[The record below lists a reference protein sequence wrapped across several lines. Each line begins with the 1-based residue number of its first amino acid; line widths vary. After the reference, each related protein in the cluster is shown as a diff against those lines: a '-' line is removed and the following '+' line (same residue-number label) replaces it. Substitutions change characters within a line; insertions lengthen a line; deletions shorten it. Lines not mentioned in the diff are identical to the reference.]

1 MRHSPTARS
10 VLHGAFVSLCLVL
23 GVLGAAPAAL
33 AQDEQPPPPATK
45 APPGYPPT
53 YPPSYRPGY
62 PPGYPPIG
70 TKGPATRPPGR
81 RPGDDGGDAGND
93 SGSEPANPPPAKR
106 PPSAGRPPAGDSGT
120 SGTDGTGPGQPSE
133 FETGIDFRRPSGLV
147 TFNFEDADL
156 PDLVRTITAITG
168 RSFIIGGKVRS
179 IKATIY
185 SPSKVR
191 PAEAYRAFLSALDAN
206 GLTVVP
212 AGRYLKIIESSGSS
226 ATPLPVY
233 REGEVVPAEERMVT
247 RLHRLS
253 HVSAEDISE
262 VLGRFKSRDGD
273 VTVYA
278 PTNTLILTD
287 TGANVRRLLQLVEE
301 LDVAAS
307 GEQIWVEPV
316 HHAAASDLAEKLLEI
331 FEAAGGTGPTKARAG
346 ARRPPTKAGGT
357 AGAPASS
364 GPATVGTGQ
373 AESRLSKIIPDDRTN
388 SLIIVATERAYL
400 RILELIRRLDVPL
413 AGEGEIHV
421 EYLQNA
427 DAEELAGVIQS
438 IVGGGRGGGGA
449 ARRRQGGASGSGS
462 GSSGSSAPGAATE
475 ADVFEGSV
483 QVVADKATNSLVIL
497 SSLRD
502 YTALRA
508 VIQRLDIPRRQV
520 FVEAALMEVSQ
531 SRLNTLGISLHGG
544 LPVDVAVDGTTGDPA
559 IGFTGT
565 AYPAG
570 GLPFSSVAIDPTAL
584 TGLAAG
590 LLGPQI
596 EGSEQVIG
604 FSLPAFGVVLQALQS
619 DNDVNVIS
627 TPHIL
632 ATDNVEAQITV
643 GQNVPV
649 QQGFAGLGNLA
660 GQAGQAGAGLAGLL
674 PQVNVQR
681 QNVGL
686 TLKLTPHVNESQQV
700 RLELNVELSEVQ
712 GAGGINPVI
721 SQRTANTQV
730 VVRDQQTIVIGGL
743 VRDVEAETEDKV
755 PILGDI
761 PVLGYLFRR
770 TQTRREKQNLLIIL
784 TPYIIRDASDL
795 RAIFQ
800 RKLEERREFIERYTA
815 FANREPNLHIDYRRT
830 NGLLEEINQA
840 SQEAEMEEQLLRDA
854 AARVPPEHTPGQ
866 PIEMP
871 RSSSGGGGGD
881 DSEPDE
887 DSDAGIPEPPTI
899 ETGSESGGE

>member
-1 MRHSPTARS
+1 MSPLTRTH
-10 VLHGAFVSLCLVL
+10 VVSLFLAL
-23 GVLGAAPAAL
+23 GVVGPMSLAW
-33 AQDEQPPPPATK
+33 AQDTPPPPPSTK
-45 APPGYPPT
+45 APPGRPPS

-70 TKGPATRPPGR
+70 TKAPATRPPSR
-81 RPGDDGGDAGND
+81 AADSDSSSSSSSSASSRRAPPAPSRPGVD
-93 SGSEPANPPPAKR
+93 
-106 PPSAGRPPAGDSGT
+106 SAGDQGNE
-120 SGTDGTGPGQPSE
+120 PGQLSE
-133 FETGIDFRRPSGLV
+133 FETGIEFRRQSGLV

-168 RSFIIGGKVRS
+168 RRFIIGGKVRS

-185 SPSKVR
+185 APTKVR
-191 PAEAYRAFLSALDAN
+191 PAEAYRAFLSALEAN

-212 AGRYLKIIESSGSS
+212 AGRYLKIIELSGSS
-226 ATPLPVY
+226 STPLPVY
-233 REGEVVPAEERMVT
+233 RDGEVVPAEERMVT
-247 RLHRLS
+247 RLHRLG
-253 HVSAEDISE
+253 HVGAEDISE

-278 PTNTLILTD
+278 PTNTLIITD
-287 TGANVRRLLQLVEE
+287 TGSNVRRLLQLVEA

-307 GEQIWVEPV
+307 GEQIWVEPI

-331 FEAAGGTGPTKARAG
+331 FEAAGGGGAAPTKARA
-346 ARRPPTKAGGT
+346 APRRPPTKGT
-357 AGAPASS
+357 SGSSASS
-364 GPATVGTGQ
+364 GPTTIGTGQ
-373 AESRLSKIIPDDRTN
+373 SESRLSKIIPDDRTN

-449 ARRRQGGASGSGS
+449 SATRRRGASG
-462 GSSGSSAPGAATE
+462 GSSSSSRSSGAAPTDT
-475 ADVFEGSV
+475 DVFEGNV

-502 YTALRA
+502 YTSLRA

-531 SRLNTLGISLHGG
+531 SRLNTLGLAFHGG
-544 LPVDVAVDGTTGDPA
+544 LPVDVNLDGTTGDPA

-570 GLPFSSVAIDPTAL
+570 SLPFSSVAIDPTAL

-596 EGSEQVIG
+596 EGSEQVLG
-604 FSLPAFGVVLQALQS
+604 FSLPAFGIVLQALQTN
-619 DNDVNVIS
+619 NDVNVIS

-649 QQGFAGLGNLA
+649 QQGFAGLAGAA
-660 GQAGQAGAGLAGLL
+660 GQAGNQNLAGLAGLL

-700 RLELNVELSEVQ
+700 RLELSVELSEVQ
-712 GAGGINPVI
+712 GASSIHPTI
-721 SQRTANTQV
+721 SQRTVNTQV

-743 VRDVEAETEDKV
+743 VRDVEAETVDKV
-755 PILGDI
+755 PVLGDI
-761 PVLGYLFRR
+761 PILGYLFRR
-770 TQTRREKQNLLIIL
+770 TQSRREKQNLLIIL
-784 TPYIIRDASDL
+784 TPYIIRDVTDL

-815 FANREPNLHIDYRRT
+815 FANRDPNLHVDYSRT
-830 NGLLEEINQA
+830 NGLLEEINQVY
-840 SQEAEMEEQLLRDA
+840 QEAMHEDQLLRDA
-854 AARVPPEHTPGQ
+854 AARVPAEHVPGQ
-866 PIEMP
+866 PIELP
-871 RSSSGGGGGD
+871 RSGNNGGGEGDDDGGEGEDDSSGDSNSGD
-881 DSEPDE
+881 GVPPPPTV
-887 DSDAGIPEPPTI
+887 DAG
-899 ETGSESGGE
+899 TGD

>member
-1 MRHSPTARS
+1 MRPRTDAGNR
-10 VLHGAFVSLCLVL
+10 FVTLCLVL
-23 GVLGAAPAAL
+23 GVVGAAPFAL

-70 TKGPATRPPGR
+70 TKGTTARPSGR
-81 RPGDDGGDAGND
+81 RPGDDSSSGDSGSD
-93 SGSEPANPPPAKR
+93 SGSEPANPPAKR
-106 PPSAGRPPAGDSGT
+106 PTPGGRPGTDSGT
-120 SGTDGTGPGQPSE
+120 GTGNQGTGPGQMSE

-179 IKATIY
+179 IKATVY

-212 AGRYLKIIESSGSS
+212 AGRYLKIIESSGSA

-233 REGEVVPAEERMVT
+233 REGEVVPVEERMVT

-262 VLGRFKSRDGD
+262 VLSRFKSRDGD

-278 PTNTLILTD
+278 PTNTLIITD
-287 TGANVRRLLQLVEE
+287 TGANVRRLLQLTEE

-331 FEAAGGTGPTKARAG
+331 FEAAGGTGPTKARSGA

-357 AGAPASS
+357 PGGPSS
-364 GPATVGTGQ
+364 TGPATVGTGQ
-373 AESRLSKIIPDDRTN
+373 SESRLSKIIPDDRTN

-438 IVGGGRGGGGA
+438 IVGGGRGGGA
-449 ARRRQGGASGSGS
+449 ARRRPAGGASG
-462 GSSGSSAPGAATE
+462 GSSSGGGGAAGASTE
-475 ADVFEGSV
+475 ADVFEGTV

-502 YTALRA
+502 YTSLRA

-520 FVEAALMEVSQ
+520 FVEAAIMEVSQ
-531 SRLNTLGISLHGG
+531 SRLNTLGVSLHGG
-544 LPVDVAVDGTTGDPA
+544 LPVDIPVDGTTGDPA

-565 AYPAG
+565 AYPTG

-590 LLGPQI
+590 LLGPEI

-712 GAGGINPVI
+712 GAGGINPII

-743 VRDVEAETEDKV
+743 VRDVEAETVDKV
-755 PILGDI
+755 PVLGDI

-800 RKLEERREFIERYTA
+800 RKL
-815 FANREPNLHIDYRRT
+815 
-830 NGLLEEINQA
+830 
-840 SQEAEMEEQLLRDA
+840 
-854 AARVPPEHTPGQ
+854 
-866 PIEMP
+866 
-871 RSSSGGGGGD
+871 
-881 DSEPDE
+881 
-887 DSDAGIPEPPTI
+887 
-899 ETGSESGGE
+899 

>member
-1 MRHSPTARS
+1 
-10 VLHGAFVSLCLVL
+10 V
-23 GVLGAAPAAL
+23 APSAL

-70 TKGPATRPPGR
+70 TKGTTARPSGR
-81 RPGDDGGDAGND
+81 RPGDDSSDSGSD
-93 SGSEPANPPPAKR
+93 SGSEPANPPAKR
-106 PPSAGRPPAGDSGT
+106 PPPAGRAGTTESGTGTGDS
-120 SGTDGTGPGQPSE
+120 GTGPGQMSE

-179 IKATIY
+179 IKATVY

-191 PAEAYRAFLSALDAN
+191 PAEAYRAFLSALEAN

-233 REGEVVPAEERMVT
+233 REGEVVPVEERMVT

-278 PTNTLILTD
+278 PTNTLIITD
-287 TGANVRRLLQLVEE
+287 TGANVRRLLQLTEE

-331 FEAAGGTGPTKARAG
+331 FEAAGGTGPTKARSGA
-346 ARRPPTKAGGT
+346 ARRPPTKASGTPGG
-357 AGAPASS
+357 PSS
-364 GPATVGTGQ
+364 TGPATVGTGQ
-373 AESRLSKIIPDDRTN
+373 SESRLSKIIPDDRTN

-438 IVGGGRGGGGA
+438 IVGGGRGGGA
-449 ARRRQGGASGSGS
+449 ARRRPAGGASG
-462 GSSGSSAPGAATE
+462 GSSSGGGGSAGAATE
-475 ADVFEGSV
+475 ADVFEGNV

-502 YTALRA
+502 YTSLRA

-520 FVEAALMEVSQ
+520 FVEAAIMEVSQ

-544 LPVDVAVDGTTGDPA
+544 LPVDVPVDGTTGDPA

-565 AYPAG
+565 AYPTG

-590 LLGPQI
+590 LLGPEI

-743 VRDVEAETEDKV
+743 VRDVEAETVDKV
-755 PILGDI
+755 PVLGDI

-815 FANREPNLHIDYRRT
+815 FANREPNLHVDYSRT
-830 NGLLEEINQA
+830 NGLLEEINRA
-840 SQEAEMEEQLLRDA
+840 YLEAELEEQLLRDA
-854 AARVPPEHTPGQ
+854 AARLPPEHTPGQ

-871 RSSSGGGGGD
+871 RTSSGGGGGD
-881 DSEPDE
+881 DGGDGEEPPD
-887 DSDAGIPEPPTI
+887 IPEPPTI
-899 ETGSESGGE
+899 EAPSSGESGGD

>member
-1 MRHSPTARS
+1 
-10 VLHGAFVSLCLVL
+10 
-23 GVLGAAPAAL
+23 
-33 AQDEQPPPPATK
+33 
-45 APPGYPPT
+45 
-53 YPPSYRPGY
+53 
-62 PPGYPPIG
+62 
-70 TKGPATRPPGR
+70 
-81 RPGDDGGDAGND
+81 
-93 SGSEPANPPPAKR
+93 
-106 PPSAGRPPAGDSGT
+106 
-120 SGTDGTGPGQPSE
+120 
-133 FETGIDFRRPSGLV
+133 
-147 TFNFEDADL
+147 
-156 PDLVRTITAITG
+156 
-168 RSFIIGGKVRS
+168 
-179 IKATIY
+179 
-185 SPSKVR
+185 
-191 PAEAYRAFLSALDAN
+191 
-206 GLTVVP
+206 
-212 AGRYLKIIESSGSS
+212 
-226 ATPLPVY
+226 
-233 REGEVVPAEERMVT
+233 
-247 RLHRLS
+247 
-253 HVSAEDISE
+253 
-262 VLGRFKSRDGD
+262 

-287 TGANVRRLLQLVEE
+287 TGSNVRRLLQLVEE

-331 FEAAGGTGPTKARAG
+331 FEAAGAGGAPNKARSS
-346 ARRPPTKAGGT
+346 ARRAPSKVGT
-357 AGAPASS
+357 PAAPASS
-364 GPATVGTGQ
+364 SPATVGTGQ
-373 AESRLSKIIPDDRTN
+373 SESRLSKIIPDDRTN
-388 SLIIVATERAYL
+388 TLIIVATERAYL

-427 DAEELAGVIQS
+427 DAEELATVIQS
-438 IVGGGRGGGGA
+438 ITGGARGGGG
-449 ARRRQGGASGSGS
+449 RRRNQSAGG
-462 GSSGSSAPGAATE
+462 GSSSSNTAGAATE

-483 QVVADKATNSLVIL
+483 QVVADKSTNSLVIL

-520 FVEAALMEVSQ
+520 FVEAALLEVSQ

-565 AYPAG
+565 AYPSGG

-604 FSLPAFGVVLQALQS
+604 FSLPAFGVVLQALQT

-649 QQGFAGLGNLA
+649 QQGFAGLGNA
-660 GQAGQAGAGLAGLL
+660 GNQAGGLGGLL

-700 RLELNVELSEVQ
+700 RLELSVELSEVQ

-743 VRDVEAETEDKV
+743 VRDVEAQSEDKV

-815 FANREPNLHIDYRRT
+815 FTNREPNLHVDYSRT

-840 SQEAEMEEQLLRDA
+840 YQEGQHEAQLLRDA
-854 AARVPPEHTPGQ
+854 AARLPPAHTPSQ

-871 RSSSGGGGGD
+871 RSAAGNGGEEGGEEMGVGD
-881 DSEPDE
+881 EAQEVISPDLPPPPTVSEP
-887 DSDAGIPEPPTI
+887 PEG
-899 ETGSESGGE
+899 GSE